1 MARPRT
7 PIGAY
12 GSIAVRRRGDRV
24 IAETRIRDA
33 DGRVRHVRVTA
44 RTAAQAQRLLKERLL
59 SRPEFGSTR
68 VLTPQ
73 STFADLTSIWL
84 RDLDLQPL
92 AEGTKQN
99 YRDQV
104 RLHVLPAFEH
114 YTLSEITTGRVE
126 WFLKSQAAISFSR
139 ARQSRTLLNLLF
151 GFALRHDAVSRNPV
165 AGTSPLRHPKSQ
177 PKALTLEQIGAIRAA
192 AGNWRNQPGLPGPKP
207 DGQVRDII
215 EVLLGTA
222 MRTGEVLALRPCDV
236 DDRPS
241 GMVVGVTGTVVQ
253 RKGEGAVRQERPKSE
268 ASIRWI
274 PVPEFAAVV
283 LRRRL
288 VGIGERE
295 TIFASRR
302 GGPLSP
308 YNVRR
313 TFREFLA
320 DAGLAD
326 SGISLRWYR
335 RTGATIIA
343 RGMGSDAAAAFLG
356 HSSTAITEGHYI
368 ERDRTVDQTP
378 AGHLERALRPVDP
391 DGSLLAQAAAAGEGA
406 LLAAVDHETDDD
418 ASPSPPAFMER
429 LDGTGQR

>member
-44 RTAAQAQRLLKERLL
+44 RTAAQAQRVLKERLL
-59 SRPEFGSTR
+59 NRPEFGSTR

-73 STFADLTSIWL
+73 STFADLIAVWL
-84 RDLDLQPL
+84 TDLDLQPL
-92 AEGTKQN
+92 AVGTKQN

-114 YTLSEITTGRVE
+114 YMLAEITTGRVD
-126 WFLKSQAAISFSR
+126 WYLKSQAAISSSR

-151 GFALRHDAVSRNPV
+151 GFALRCDAVSRNPV
-165 AGTSPLRHPKSQ
+165 AGTSPLRQSKTQ
-177 PKALTLEQIGAIRAA
+177 PKALTLDQIAAIRAA
-192 AGNWRNQPGLPGPKP
+192 AANWRSDPGLPGPRP
-207 DGQVRDII
+207 DGKVRDII

-222 MRTGEVLALRPCDV
+222 LRPGEVLALRPCDV
-236 DDRPS
+236 DDRPT
-241 GMVVGVTGTVVQ
+241 GMVLAVTGTVVQ
-253 RKGEGAVRQERPKSE
+253 LKGKGAFRQERPKSE

-274 PVPEFAAVV
+274 PVPEFAAMV
-283 LRRRL
+283 LRSRI
-288 VGIGERE
+288 VGLGPER
-295 TIFASRR
+295 TIFANRD

-320 DAGLAD
+320 AAGLAD

-335 RTGATIIA
+335 RTGATVVA

-356 HSSTAITEGHYI
+356 HTSTAITEGHYI
-368 ERDRTVDQTP
+368 ERDRNVDPTP
-378 AGHLERALRPVDP
+378 AMHLERTLRPVQP
-391 DGSLLAQAAAAGEGA
+391 DGTLLVRTAAPGEDA
-406 LLAAVDHETDDD
+406 LLAVVDHESDPDVV
-418 ASPSPPAFMER
+418 A
-429 LDGTGQR
+429 